1 MPSCEAGVRL
11 ASQGKEKS
19 MPVTEDPRVADEL
32 AQFGDAANPAASIRY
47 NVPLPGAYSFQRVVP
62 IEVDPGWFTGPDA
75 FGTGMS
81 LRELEVLT
89 MTRTINS
96 DRLSALYQRTLPPT
110 AQPSVRLAAEV
121 GGVGVVTPELPTTS
135 DGERRKTALASE
147 QPQALATLAMIRED
161 GRSVVDQ
168 GSVDIQRLRREHFL
182 EGLAQREAAEFEASS
197 PRTLQVPVPALGH
210 SVQTV
215 DYDLDSHDTPR
226 IALVETWQMA
236 SFLGDYGLGRT
247 LQTFS
252 LLPGERTT
260 ITVESWRTDSATRE
274 DASSVFDSSDTAA
287 QTRFSSAL
295 TLESGSAFQD
305 QGGWALSVGAKAG
318 FDFGLV
324 QASVE
329 TGFSANHQEAR
340 QQFSNNT
347 TQASRD
353 HASQVNATRRQTVE
367 STSSTTTAT
376 GLTQTTVREITNTN
390 LRRVLNFVFRELNQT
405 YQTVISLRD
414 VRIAFYNGNVGSA
427 EIVPLAD
434 LRRLLEKYID
444 PVHQEELARGILAL
458 IVECIDHEGT
468 PQTMLEV
475 GTREGGRYNW
485 EDATL
490 DDNGELDFPDNPL
503 DRMYSWRIKRAPI
516 PQDDGDDSPITPH
529 VPGVVTARDSIVLR
543 TDNVVVEA
551 LLGQA
556 DALDPYATALQA
568 SDLQS
573 READI
578 EAREAQTRRT
588 TDALDLVQTQ
598 SEDEKVDA
606 FERILGEEPD
616 IEVVP
621 VAAVS
626 NDRNQ

>member
-1 MPSCEAGVRL
+1 VPLEVDRDWF
-11 ASQGKEKS
+11 
-19 MPVTEDPRVADEL
+19 V
-32 AQFGDAANPAASIRY
+32 GDALVA
-47 NVPLPGAYSFQRVVP
+47 
-62 IEVDPGWFTGPDA
+62 
-75 FGTGMS
+75 GMS
-81 LRELEVLT
+81 LRELGVVEAA
-89 MTRTINS
+89 RTLNS

-135 DGERRKTALASE
+135 DGEATVTALASE
-147 QPQALATLAMIRED
+147 QPQTLATLAMIRED

-168 GSVDIQRLRREHFL
+168 GSVDIQRLRRRQFL
-182 EGLAQREAAEFEASS
+182 DGLAQREVAEFQAGS
-197 PRTLQVPVPALGH
+197 PPGFQVPVPALGQ
-210 SVQTV
+210 SIQIV
-215 DYDLDSHDTPR
+215 DYDLNSADTPQ

-287 QTRFSSAL
+287 QSRFSSAL
-295 TLESGSAFQD
+295 SLESGSAFQD
-305 QGGWALSVGAKAG
+305 QGGWAMSVGARAG
-318 FDFGLV
+318 VTTPFV
-324 QASVE
+324 HASVE

-340 QQFSNNT
+340 QQFSNST
-347 TQASRD
+347 TQATRE

-367 STSSTTTAT
+367 STSSTTTTT
-376 GLTQTTVREITNTN
+376 GLTQTTVREISNTN

-405 YQTVISLRD
+405 YETVISLRD
-414 VRIAFYNGNVGSA
+414 VRVAFYNGNVGSA

-434 LRRLLEKYID
+434 LRRLLNRYID
-444 PVHQEELARGILAL
+444 PARQEELARGILAMVL
-458 IVECIDHEGT
+458 ECIDNEGT

-475 GTREGGRYNW
+475 GVREGGRYAW
-485 EDATL
+485 DDATL
-490 DDNGELDFPDNPL
+490 DDNGELDFDDNPL
-503 DRMYSWRIKRAPI
+503 DPRYSWRIKQGPI
-516 PQDDGDDSPITPH
+516 PPEDEDEEDEETPR

-543 TDNVVVEA
+543 TDNIIVEA

-556 DALDPYATALQA
+556 DALDPYASALQA
-568 SDLQS
+568 RDLQS

-578 EAREAQTRRT
+578 EGREAQTRRT
-588 TDALDLVQTQ
+588 TDALDLVQAL
-598 SEDEKVDA
+598 SEDERVDA
-606 FERILGEEPD
+606 FDRILGEEPD

-621 VAAVS
+621 VAAVR
-626 NDRNQ
+626 NDNDGNGQ